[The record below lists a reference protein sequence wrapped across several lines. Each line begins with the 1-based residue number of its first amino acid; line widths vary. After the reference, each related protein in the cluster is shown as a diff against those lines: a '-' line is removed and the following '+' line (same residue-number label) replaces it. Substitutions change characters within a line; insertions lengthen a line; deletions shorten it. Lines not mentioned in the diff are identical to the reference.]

1 MFDILK
7 SEQEKAYNFIQKNH
21 ENGSFSHAYIVEA
34 KNYNN
39 LDLFLQYFV
48 SNLLNED
55 SVDINKFFKKGRS
68 NYYQARI
75 FYIFLVMMMSYL
87 IVNFMNDFLGVF

>member
-1 MFDILK
+1 MIKIVL
-7 SEQEKAYNFIQKNH
+7 
-21 ENGSFSHAYIVEA
+21 YIIVIPIVV
-34 KNYNN
+34 YC
-39 LDLFLQYFV
+39 L
-48 SNLLNED
+48 D

-75 FYIFLVMMMSYL
+75 FYIFFVMMMSYL

>member
-1 MFDILK
+1 MIKIVL
-7 SEQEKAYNFIQKNH
+7 
-21 ENGSFSHAYIVEA
+21 YIIVIPIIV
-34 KNYNN
+34 YC
-39 LDLFLQYFV
+39 L
-48 SNLLNED
+48 D
-55 SVDINKFFKKGRS
+55 SVDINKFFKKGSS